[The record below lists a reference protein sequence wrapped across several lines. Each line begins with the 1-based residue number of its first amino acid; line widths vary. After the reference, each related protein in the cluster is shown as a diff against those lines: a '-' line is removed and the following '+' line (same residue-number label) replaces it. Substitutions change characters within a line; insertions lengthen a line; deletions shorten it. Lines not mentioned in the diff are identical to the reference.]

1 MHCVTRSFV
10 PALTIAFLTLGCK
23 PAPAPDR
30 GSTDQASVA
39 AVHQVGEA
47 YLAAVRTG
55 DIDAALAQWADSMM
69 VLPPNEPAF
78 RGHAAYRAWLEAF
91 MKQLKVVD
99 ARFTDSEVT
108 VSGNLAIERVG
119 FAWTLQPVAG
129 GDPITEVGKGL
140 HVYRRQA
147 DGAWKLTMDI
157 WSADAPA
164 KP

>member
-1 MHCVTRSFV
+1 MHRVTRYFV
-10 PALTIAFLTLGCK
+10 LVLSVAFLALGCK

-30 GSTDQASVA
+30 GSTDQATVA
-39 AVHQVGEA
+39 AVHRVGEA

-55 DIDAALAQWADSMM
+55 DINAALAQWADSMT
-69 VLPPNEPAF
+69 VLPPNEPAL
-78 RGHAAYRAWLEAF
+78 RGHAAFRAWMEGF

-108 VSGNLAIERVG
+108 ASGDLAIERVG

-129 GDPITEVGKGL
+129 GDPITEIGKGL
-140 HVYRRQA
+140 HVYRRQT
-147 DGAWKLTMDI
+147 DGVWKLTMDI